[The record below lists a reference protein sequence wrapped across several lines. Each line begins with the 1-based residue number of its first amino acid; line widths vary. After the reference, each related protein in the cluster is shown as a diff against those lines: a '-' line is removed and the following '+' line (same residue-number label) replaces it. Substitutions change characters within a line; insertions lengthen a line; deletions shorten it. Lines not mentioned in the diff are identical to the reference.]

1 MAQFKHD
8 PSISFVDIR
17 EPEVHEVY
25 RSKSV
30 VIPAGIEYIHKCE
43 AFLCSAK
50 DGKGFRIYIALLD
63 IVSRDIL
70 VYTPREQPADL
81 SEYDLLKEEALS
93 FLSIMG
99 FSMEP
104 INLKF
109 SAAMRQVIIRD
120 IRVMHPPAPKAPPIR
135 GITKKGPKVIEEEP
149 TPEITVDIGIPAHET
164 AAAEKM
170 LKASLVGRDR
180 LEVPPEP
187 EEELVILPVPESAE
201 ATTDVEIDEISRLR
215 SELEEAIAETDRLNI
230 RISAIETDFARERAY
245 LGAEIDRLKAE
256 KAALEDELAQKSTEH
271 EHLKATQE
279 SVAASA
285 AGDQEFLRN
294 ELEQKIAEK
303 EKLDASLRGELERLG
318 KESAELGK
326 AHEAREAELEEQLA
340 NVRVR
345 LSESTE
351 EKKKAL
357 EASAAEIASLKEELT
372 HLGAE
377 KDAFAA
383 AVAGKFRE
391 AKAAF
396 DRTVETR
403 QALEQEL
410 AELRVEYE
418 GLLAERRAPLPKEA
432 PPAEEPR
439 TEPEI
444 EQPPIPEPPPGQGPE
459 EAEPLEVQQP
469 ETLTEQPAA
478 PSPETAAAGVET
490 EDLDPFA
497 FMKETGVEGLS
508 LASSLLGPLTSFIP
522 AADNDFVEYEDPEEV
537 REIYQ
542 SINVVEFNPGGHSP
556 QKCNA
561 YVCVVGSGET
571 PGIHLVWHL
580 LKEEKVLVY
589 VPQQQPSD
597 SASLSKILKDATYY
611 FESIGFMF
619 DQVSLPD
626 DPKKRTKALEKI
638 PALRKGESP

>member
-43 AFLCSAK
+43 AFFCSAK
-50 DGKGFRIYIALLD
+50 DGKRFRIYIALLD

-149 TPEITVDIGIPAHET
+149 TPDITVDIGIPAHET

-170 LKASLVGRDR
+170 LKASLVGRDM
-180 LEVPPEP
+180 LDVPAEP

-201 ATTDVEIDEISRLR
+201 AAADVEIDEISRLR

-271 EHLKATQE
+271 EHLKASQE
-279 SVAASA
+279 SVASSA
-285 AGDQEFLRN
+285 AGGLESLRN
-294 ELEQKIAEK
+294 ELEQTITEK
-303 EKLDASLRGELERLG
+303 ETLEASLRGELERLG
-318 KESAELGK
+318 KESAEHGK
-326 AHEAREAELEEQLA
+326 AHEAREAEFEEQLVK
-340 NVRVR
+340 VRLR

-418 GLLAERRAPLPKEA
+418 GLLAEHRAPLPKEA
-432 PPAEEPR
+432 PPEEPR
-439 TEPEI
+439 IEPEI
-444 EQPPIPEPPPGQGPE
+444 EQPSIPEPPPGQGPE
-459 EAEPLEVQQP
+459 EAETLEVQQP
-469 ETLTEQPAA
+469 ETLIVPTAA

-490 EDLDPFA
+490 DEDLDPFA

-522 AADNDFVEYEDPEEV
+522 AADTDFVEYEDPEEV

-571 PGIHLVWHL
+571 PEIYLVWHL

-626 DPKKRTKALEKI
+626 DPKKRAKALVKV
-638 PALRKGESP
+638 PALRKGE